1 MSRRPKPLHPEGAAI
16 AGFAVLL
23 PLLDEL
29 VNEGLLTAGQ
39 IRSVLQR
46 ADSAVAIMPDAE
58 DTIAASQIIS
68 SLFARFPE

>member
-1 MSRRPKPLHPEGAAI
+1 MARRPKPLNPEGAAI

-29 VNEGLLTAGQ
+29 VNEGLLTTDQ
-39 IRSVLQR
+39 IRSILQR
-46 ADSAVAIMPDAE
+46 ADSAVAIMPDT
-58 DTIAASQIIS
+58 DGTIAASQIIS